1 MRNLGKGWTA
11 MLGDMPNKPS
21 SINPCEASRNID
33 EMNELELM
41 YQMCLSDGLELV
53 GDPTQAFAA
62 YDPAAQ
68 KLHVYSMN
76 NAYVH
81 MATFG
86 SASKIAVLES
96 AQGEGASFM
105 ASGDEVVCALKGVTA
120 KGRTYA
126 EAALRAIA
134 KHQLT
139 IKQE

>member
-1 MRNLGKGWTA
+1 MKHLGKGLTA
-11 MLGDMPNKPS
+11 LLGDKPNKPS
-21 SINPCEASRNID
+21 SINPATAGRGID

-41 YQMCLSDGLELV
+41 YQICIGDGLELT

-68 KLHVYSMN
+68 KLRVYSMN
-76 NAYVH
+76 DAYVH
-81 MATFG
+81 MVTFD
-86 SASKIAVLES
+86 SASKMAVLES
-96 AQGEGASFM
+96 AQGQGASFM
-105 ASGDEVVCALKGVTA
+105 ASGNDVLCVLKGITA

-139 IKQE
+139 IKPE

>member
-1 MRNLGKGWTA
+1 
-11 MLGDMPNKPS
+11 MLGEKPNKPS
-21 SINPCEASRNID
+21 SINPSEASRSID

-53 GDPTQAFAA
+53 GDPTRAFAA
-62 YDPAAQ
+62 YDPTAQ
-68 KLHVYSMN
+68 KLHVYAMN

-81 MATFG
+81 TATFG
-86 SASKIAVLES
+86 SASKMAVLES

-120 KGRTYA
+120 KGSTYA

-134 KHQLT
+134 KYQLS
-139 IKQE
+139 IKPE